1 MFISA
6 PDRETREKPFAPG
19 GRGRWISSGGL
30 GMHGGSEVSR
40 FKSEFKG
47 GARSRRA
54 FWGAQQGVQDLESL
68 SAWKEVGRAHCPTLI

>member
-1 MFISA
+1 
-6 PDRETREKPFAPG
+6 
-19 GRGRWISSGGL
+19 
-30 GMHGGSEVSR
+30 MHGGSEVSR